1 MGEHSHRRR
10 RRGIGWVFMDS
21 KLGKRIYI
29 AHTNTKTPK
38 TSGVLFTSKMY
49 TLGEIEKKRE
59 GVRFS

>member
-1 MGEHSHRRR
+1 
-10 RRGIGWVFMDS
+10 MDS